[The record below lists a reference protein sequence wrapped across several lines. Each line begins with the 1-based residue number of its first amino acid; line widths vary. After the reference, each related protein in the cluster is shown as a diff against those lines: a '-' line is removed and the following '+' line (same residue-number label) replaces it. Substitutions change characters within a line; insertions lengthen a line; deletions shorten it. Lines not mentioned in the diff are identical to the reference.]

1 MDVWDLVILVGI
13 AAAAYGLLLLSTPAA
28 IIFVGLVFI
37 VLGFLGSRASF
48 KRKSSAKREP

>member
-1 MDVWDLVILVGI
+1 MDVWDLVILAGI
-13 AAAAYGLLLLSTPAA
+13 AATAYGLLLFSMPAA
-28 IIFVGLVFI
+28 IIFVGSVFM